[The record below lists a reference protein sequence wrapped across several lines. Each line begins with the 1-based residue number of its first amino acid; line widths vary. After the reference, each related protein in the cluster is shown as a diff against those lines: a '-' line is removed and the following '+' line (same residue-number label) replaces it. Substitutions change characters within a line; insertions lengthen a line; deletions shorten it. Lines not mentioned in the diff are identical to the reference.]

1 MVMNNSNCYHL
12 TYVHFTDQRITYFLL
27 NCVSTISIFTIC
39 IYIYIYV
46 VAIIEHFYMLFSAF
60 VLNSI
65 QLL

>member
-1 MVMNNSNCYHL
+1 MLSSNIRMYN
-12 TYVHFTDQRITYFLL
+12 FTDQRIIYFLI
-27 NCVSTISIFTIC
+27 ISIVCLTFKYLHIF
-39 IYIYIYV
+39 YL